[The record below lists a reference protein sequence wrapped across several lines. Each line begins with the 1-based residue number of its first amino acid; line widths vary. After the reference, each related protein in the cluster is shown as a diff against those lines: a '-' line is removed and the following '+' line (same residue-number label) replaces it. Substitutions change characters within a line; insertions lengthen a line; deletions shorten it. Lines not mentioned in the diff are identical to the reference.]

1 MRIYIKRILRK
12 ISRLIFV
19 MGLRAPYFRGKK
31 NHDNIVSQLSKKGF
45 DTNLDIGSGPSPRN
59 LFNAKIVLGVDIRSY
74 NQNIIFKCDLS
85 TEKLPFDNSY
95 FDCLTA
101 VDVLE
106 HIPRVMH
113 KDNNIVFPFVNL
125 MNEIWRV
132 LKIDGYFYSY
142 TPCYPMKSAFQD
154 PTHVNII
161 TEDTLNLYFCEKSWA
176 RMYGFYGSFVLI
188 NEGWLGEHYWCVLK
202 KVSDDRYSNINFIPK

>member
-1 MRIYIKRILRK
+1 MLIYIIKILRK
-12 ISRLIFV
+12 ISKLIIVF
-19 MGLRAPYFRGKK
+19 GLRAPYFRGKK
-31 NHDNIVSQLSKKGF
+31 NHDNIVIQLSANRF
-45 DTNLDIGSGPSPRN
+45 HRCLDIGSGPSPRN
-59 LFNAKIVLGVDIRSY
+59 LFNAEFLLGVDIRSH
-74 NQNIIFKCDLS
+74 NQETIFKCDLS
-85 TEKLPFDNSY
+85 TEILPFENSY

-113 KDNNIVFPFVNL
+113 KENNIIFPFVNL

-132 LKIDGYFYSY
+132 LKIGGYFYSY

-161 TEDTLNLYFCEKSWA
+161 TEDTINLYFCEKSWA
-176 RMYGFYGSFVLI
+176 RMYGFYGCFILV

-202 KVSDDRYSNINFIPK
+202 KVSDDRYNDINFIPK